1 MGKIPKVIFKR
12 RKMTMKTMT
21 RIAAVALVAVMMCM
35 MLASCNTISGTYS
48 ATYESEGIF
57 GFGAGK
63 YTTTYEFKGKNVTR
77 TDDVTVGSKTTTNT
91 VTGTY
96 VIEDDTIVITW
107 DKDVET
113 GDGQSSTT
121 KSTFS
126 FAKGDGFVLIDGR
139 QYDKK

>member
-1 MGKIPKVIFKR
+1 
-12 RKMTMKTMT
+12 MKTMT
-21 RIAAVALVAVMMCM
+21 RVVAVALVAVMMCVV
-35 MLASCNTISGTYS
+35 LASCGTISGKYS
-48 ATYESEGIF
+48 ATYESEGFF
-57 GFGAGK
+57 GLGAGK

-77 TDDVTVGSKTTTNT
+77 TDDVTVGSKTTTST

-96 VIEDDTIVITW
+96 EIQDDNIVITW

-139 QYDKK
+139 QYDKQ